1 MLKTNGLNRFILYLN
16 YKWEQSKKKKSHEP
30 VTHIKKDLRI
40 GEKFSLEIR
49 FLKVRYLRSR

>member
-30 VTHIKKDLRI
+30 VNHMKKDLRLI
-40 GEKFSLEIR
+40 LREQVKNFH
-49 FLKVRYLRSR
+49 LK